1 MNANSSALISAWD
14 ALPGDPAIA
23 YFGEP
28 IMLRGT
34 KVTLSEYQAFTEDEK
49 LEALNNLIG
58 SKHCLLIAPST
69 CNTYV
74 PISQMETDQLIL
86 SAKTKARNEV
96 SAIIDEEIMPVFDEM
111 VTLLNDPDPAAQAL
125 EDVQDMIFDQ
135 TLRKLSKITS
145 SSSTFTWMI

>member
-23 YFGEP
+23 YFRAP

-58 SKHCLLIAPST
+58 SKHCLVIAPSDCGT
-69 CNTYV
+69 FV
-74 PISQMETDQLIL
+74 PISQMETDKLIF
-86 SAKTKARNEV
+86 SAKFKARNET
-96 SAIIDEEIMPVFDEM
+96 SATE
-111 VTLLNDPDPAAQAL
+111 QAL
-125 EDVQDMIFDQ
+125 
-135 TLRKLSKITS
+135 S
-145 SSSTFTWMI
+145 SFRG